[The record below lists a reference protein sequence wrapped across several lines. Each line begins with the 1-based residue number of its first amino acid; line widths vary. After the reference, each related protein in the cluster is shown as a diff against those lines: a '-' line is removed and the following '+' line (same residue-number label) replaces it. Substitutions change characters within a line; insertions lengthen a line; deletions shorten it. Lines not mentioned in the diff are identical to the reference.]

1 MSALL
6 DQQLAPASSTT
17 LSDHNDANAQLNS
30 AAAVDQNW
38 VVAALYQ
45 FHVVENPVQLQ
56 QDLLDLL
63 NQLHICGTL
72 IVASEGINGTVA
84 GSRAAIDQM
93 HAYLLEAGF
102 DRLEYKESF
111 SSEKPFRKTKVKLKK
126 EIVTLG
132 VKVEPRSQVGH
143 YLEPDEWHQFIQQ
156 DDVLLIDTRNDY
168 EYKAGTFK
176 NAIDPKTESFRE
188 FPDYVEKNLSDAKDK
203 KIAMFCTGGIR
214 CEKSTSLLLQ
224 QGFSE
229 VYHLKGGIL
238 NYLEKIP
245 AEQSLWEGE
254 CFVFDNR
261 TGVTH
266 GVQEGESVKC
276 HACGWPLS
284 PQEVELPSYELGVS
298 CVYCIDKTTEDQKSA
313 FRMRQSQLTRAKRKR
328 L

>member
-1 MSALL
+1 MSATL
-6 DQQLAPASSTT
+6 DQQLAPASSTAT
-17 LSDHNDANAQLNS
+17 SDQQPANAGMANQE
-30 AAAVDQNW
+30 W

-45 FHVVENPVQLQ
+45 FHPVANPAQLQ
-56 QDLLDLL
+56 QQLLDLL
-63 NQLHICGTL
+63 NSLKICGTL
-72 IVASEGINGTVA
+72 IVAGEGINGTVA

-93 HAYLLEAGF
+93 HQYLLDAGF
-102 DRLEYKESF
+102 INMEYKESF

-132 VKVEPRSQVGH
+132 VEVQPRSQVGH
-143 YLEPDEWHQFIQQ
+143 YLNPEEWHDFIQQ
-156 DDVLLIDTRNDY
+156 DDVLVIDTRNDY

-188 FPDYVEKNLSDAKDK
+188 FPDYVEKNLSNAKDK

-224 QGFSE
+224 QGFTE

-245 AEQSLWEGE
+245 SEQSLWQGE

-266 GVQEGESVKC
+266 GVEEGESVKC

-284 PQEVELPSYELGVS
+284 PEEVQLPSYELGVS
-298 CVYCIDKTTEDQKSA
+298 CVYCIEKTTEQQKA
-313 FRMRQSQLTRAKRKR
+313 GFRMRQSQLTKAKRKR

>member
-1 MSALL
+1 MSATL

-17 LSDHNDANAQLNS
+17 TN
-30 AAAVDQNW
+30 DQNPVNSGTADQHW

-45 FHVVENPVQLQ
+45 FHPVDNPAGLQ
-56 QDLLDLL
+56 QQLLDLL
-63 NQLHICGTL
+63 NSLNICGTL
-72 IVASEGINGTVA
+72 IVAGEGINGTVA

-93 HAYLLEAGF
+93 HKYLLDSGF
-102 DRLEYKESF
+102 TNMEYKESS

-132 VKVEPRSQVGH
+132 VEVQPRSQVGH
-143 YLEPDEWHQFIQQ
+143 YLNPKEWHDFIQQ
-156 DDVLLIDTRNDY
+156 DDVILIDTRNDY

-176 NAIDPKTESFRE
+176 NAIDPQTESFRE
-188 FPDYVEKNLSDAKDK
+188 FPEYVEKNLSDAKDK

-224 QGFSE
+224 QGFKE

-238 NYLEKIP
+238 NYLEQIP

-284 PQEVELPSYELGVS
+284 PEEVELPSYELGVS
-298 CVYCIDKTTEDQKSA
+298 CVYCIDKTTEQQKSG
-313 FRMRQSQLTRAKRKR
+313 FRMRQSQLTKAKRKR

>member
-1 MSALL
+1 MSATL

-17 LSDHNDANAQLNS
+17 TN
-30 AAAVDQNW
+30 DQNPVNSGTADQHW

-45 FHVVENPVQLQ
+45 FHPVDNPAGLQ
-56 QDLLDLL
+56 QQLLDLL
-63 NQLHICGTL
+63 NFLNICGTL
-72 IVASEGINGTVA
+72 IVAGEGINGTVA

-93 HAYLLEAGF
+93 HQYLLNYGF
-102 DRLEYKESF
+102 TNMEYKESF
-111 SSEKPFRKTKVKLKK
+111 SSEKPFRKTKVKLKQ

-132 VKVEPRSQVGH
+132 VEVQPRSQVGH
-143 YLEPDEWHQFIQQ
+143 YLNPKEWHDFIQQ
-156 DDVLLIDTRNDY
+156 DDVILIDTRNDY

-176 NAIDPKTESFRE
+176 NAIDPQTESFRE
-188 FPDYVEKNLSDAKDK
+188 FPEYVEKNLSDAKDK

-224 QGFSE
+224 QGFKE

-238 NYLEKIP
+238 NYLEQIP

-284 PQEVELPSYELGVS
+284 PEEVELPSYELGVS
-298 CVYCIDKTTEDQKSA
+298 CVYCIDKTTEQQKSG
-313 FRMRQSQLTRAKRKR
+313 FRMRQSQLTKAKRKR

>member
-1 MSALL
+1 MSATL

-17 LSDHNDANAQLNS
+17 TN
-30 AAAVDQNW
+30 DQNPVNSGTADQHW

-45 FHVVENPVQLQ
+45 FHPVANPAGLQ
-56 QDLLDLL
+56 QQLLDLL
-63 NQLHICGTL
+63 NSLNICGTL
-72 IVASEGINGTVA
+72 IVAGEGINGTVA

-93 HAYLLEAGF
+93 HQYLLDSGF
-102 DRLEYKESF
+102 TNMEYKESS

-132 VKVEPRSQVGH
+132 VEVQPRSQVGH
-143 YLEPDEWHQFIQQ
+143 YLNPEEWHDFIQQ
-156 DDVLLIDTRNDY
+156 DDVILIDTRNDY

-176 NAIDPKTESFRE
+176 NAIDPQTESFRE

-224 QGFSE
+224 QGFKE

-238 NYLEKIP
+238 NYLEQIP

-284 PQEVELPSYELGVS
+284 PEEVELPSYELGVS
-298 CVYCIDKTTEDQKSA
+298 CVYCIDKTTEQQKSG
-313 FRMRQSQLTRAKRKR
+313 FRMRQSQLTKAKRKR

>member
-1 MSALL
+1 MSATL

-17 LSDHNDANAQLNS
+17 PSDQHPVHSGTA
-30 AAAVDQNW
+30 DQQW
-38 VVAALYQ
+38 IVAALYQ
-45 FHVVENPVQLQ
+45 FHPVARPAELQ
-56 QDLLDLL
+56 QQLLDLL
-63 NQLHICGTL
+63 NSLNICGTL
-72 IVASEGINGTVA
+72 IVAGEGINGTVA
-84 GSRAAIDQM
+84 GSRTAIDQM
-93 HAYLLEAGF
+93 RQYLLDYGF
-102 DRLEYKESF
+102 GNMEYKESL

-132 VKVEPRSQVGH
+132 VEVQPRSQVGH
-143 YLEPDEWHQFIQQ
+143 YLNPEQWHQFIQQ
-156 DDVLLIDTRNDY
+156 DDVILIDTRNDY
-168 EYKAGTFK
+168 EYKAGSFK
-176 NAIDPKTESFRE
+176 NAIDPQTESFRE
-188 FPDYVEKNLSDAKDK
+188 FPQYVEKNLSDAKDK

-224 QGFSE
+224 QGFKE

-245 AEQSLWEGE
+245 ADQSLWEGE

-266 GVQEGESVKC
+266 GVQEGDSVKC

-284 PQEVELPSYELGVS
+284 PEEVELPSYELGVS
-298 CVYCIDKTTEDQKSA
+298 CVYCMDKTTDQQKA
-313 FRMRQSQLTRAKRKR
+313 GFRMRQSQLTKARRKR

>member
-1 MSALL
+1 MSATL

-17 LSDHNDANAQLNS
+17 PSDQHPVHS
-30 AAAVDQNW
+30 GTTDQQW
-38 VVAALYQ
+38 IVAALYQ
-45 FHVVENPVQLQ
+45 FHPVARPAELQ
-56 QDLLDLL
+56 QQLLDLL
-63 NQLHICGTL
+63 NSLNICGTL
-72 IVASEGINGTVA
+72 IVAGEGINGTVA
-84 GSRAAIDQM
+84 GSRTAIDQM
-93 HAYLLEAGF
+93 RQYLLDYGF
-102 DRLEYKESF
+102 GNMEYKESL

-132 VKVEPRSQVGH
+132 VEVQPRSQVGH
-143 YLEPDEWHQFIQQ
+143 YLNPEEWHQFIQQ
-156 DDVLLIDTRNDY
+156 DDVILIDTRNDY
-168 EYKAGTFK
+168 EYKAGSFK
-176 NAIDPKTESFRE
+176 NAIDPQTESFRE
-188 FPDYVEKNLSDAKDK
+188 FPQYVEKNLSDAKDK

-224 QGFSE
+224 QGFKE

-245 AEQSLWEGE
+245 ADQSLWEGE

-266 GVQEGESVKC
+266 GVQEGDSVKC

-284 PQEVELPSYELGVS
+284 PEEVELPSYELGVS
-298 CVYCIDKTTEDQKSA
+298 CVYCMDKTTDQQKA
-313 FRMRQSQLTRAKRKR
+313 GFRMRQSQLTKARRKR

>member
-1 MSALL
+1 MSATL

-17 LSDHNDANAQLNS
+17 TN
-30 AAAVDQNW
+30 DQNPVNSGTADQHW

-45 FHVVENPVQLQ
+45 FHPVNNPAGLQ
-56 QDLLDLL
+56 QQLLDLL
-63 NQLHICGTL
+63 NSLNICGTL
-72 IVASEGINGTVA
+72 IVAGEGINGTVA

-93 HAYLLEAGF
+93 HKYLLDSGF
-102 DRLEYKESF
+102 TNMEYKESF

-132 VKVEPRSQVGH
+132 VEVQPRSQVGH
-143 YLEPDEWHQFIQQ
+143 YLNPKEWHDFIQQ
-156 DDVLLIDTRNDY
+156 DDVILIDTRNDY

-176 NAIDPKTESFRE
+176 NAIDPQTESFRE
-188 FPDYVEKNLSDAKDK
+188 FPEYVEKNLSDAKDK

-224 QGFSE
+224 QGFKE

-238 NYLEKIP
+238 NYLEQIP

-284 PQEVELPSYELGVS
+284 PEEVELPSYELGVS
-298 CVYCIDKTTEDQKSA
+298 CVYCIDKTTEQQKSG
-313 FRMRQSQLTRAKRKR
+313 FRMRQSQLTKAKRKR

>member
-1 MSALL
+1 MSATL

-17 LSDHNDANAQLNS
+17 TIDQNPVNAGT
-30 AAAVDQNW
+30 ADQNW

-45 FHVVENPVQLQ
+45 FHPVADPSALQ
-56 QDLLDLL
+56 QQLLDLL
-63 NQLHICGTL
+63 SSLNICGTL
-72 IVASEGINGTVA
+72 IVAGEGINGTVA

-93 HAYLLEAGF
+93 HQYLMDCGF
-102 DRLEYKESF
+102 TNMEYKESS

-132 VKVEPRSQVGH
+132 VEVAPRSQVGH
-143 YLEPDEWHQFIQQ
+143 YLNPEEWHDFIQQ
-156 DDVLLIDTRNDY
+156 DDVILIDTRNDY

-176 NAIDPKTESFRE
+176 NAIDPQTESFRE

-224 QGFSE
+224 QGFKE

-238 NYLEKIP
+238 NYLEQIP

-284 PQEVELPSYELGVS
+284 PEEVELPSYELGVS
-298 CVYCIDKTTEDQKSA
+298 CVYCIDKTTEQQKSG
-313 FRMRQSQLTRAKRKR
+313 FRMRQSQLTKAKRKR

>member
-1 MSALL
+1 MSATL

-17 LSDHNDANAQLNS
+17 PSDQHPVHSGTA
-30 AAAVDQNW
+30 DQQW
-38 VVAALYQ
+38 IVAALYQ
-45 FHVVENPVQLQ
+45 FHPVARPAELQ
-56 QDLLDLL
+56 QQLLDLL
-63 NQLHICGTL
+63 NSLNICGTL
-72 IVASEGINGTVA
+72 IVAGEGINGTVA
-84 GSRAAIDQM
+84 GSRTAIDQM
-93 HAYLLEAGF
+93 RQYLLDYGF
-102 DRLEYKESF
+102 GNMEYKESL

-132 VKVEPRSQVGH
+132 VEVQPRSQVGH
-143 YLEPDEWHQFIQQ
+143 YLNPEQWHQFIQQ
-156 DDVLLIDTRNDY
+156 DDVILIDTRNDY
-168 EYKAGTFK
+168 EYKAGSFK
-176 NAIDPKTESFRE
+176 NAIDPQTESFRE
-188 FPDYVEKNLSDAKDK
+188 FPQYIEKNLSDAKDK

-224 QGFSE
+224 QGFKE

-245 AEQSLWEGE
+245 ADQSLWEGE

-266 GVQEGESVKC
+266 GVQEGDSVKC

-284 PQEVELPSYELGVS
+284 PEEVELPSYELGVS
-298 CVYCIDKTTEDQKSA
+298 CVYCMDKTTDQQKA
-313 FRMRQSQLTRAKRKR
+313 GFRMRQSQLTKARRKR

>member
-1 MSALL
+1 MSATL

-17 LSDHNDANAQLNS
+17 TN
-30 AAAVDQNW
+30 DQNPVNSGTADQHW

-45 FHVVENPVQLQ
+45 FHPVNNPAGLQ
-56 QDLLDLL
+56 QQLLDLL
-63 NQLHICGTL
+63 NSLNICGTL
-72 IVASEGINGTVA
+72 IVAGEGINGTVA

-93 HAYLLEAGF
+93 HKYLLDSGF
-102 DRLEYKESF
+102 TNMEYKESF

-132 VKVEPRSQVGH
+132 VEVQPRSQVGH
-143 YLEPDEWHQFIQQ
+143 YLNPKEWHDFIQQ
-156 DDVLLIDTRNDY
+156 DDVILIDTRNDY

-176 NAIDPKTESFRE
+176 NAIDPQTESFRE
-188 FPDYVEKNLSDAKDK
+188 FTEYVEKNLSDAKDK

-224 QGFSE
+224 QGFKE

-238 NYLEKIP
+238 NYLEQIP

-284 PQEVELPSYELGVS
+284 PEEVELPSYELGVS
-298 CVYCIDKTTEDQKSA
+298 CVYCIDKTTEQQKSG
-313 FRMRQSQLTRAKRKR
+313 FRMRQSQLTKAKRKR

>member
-1 MSALL
+1 MSATL

-17 LSDHNDANAQLNS
+17 KN
-30 AAAVDQNW
+30 DQNPVNSGTADQHW

-45 FHVVENPVQLQ
+45 FHPVDNPAGLQ
-56 QDLLDLL
+56 QQLLDLL
-63 NQLHICGTL
+63 NSLNICGTL
-72 IVASEGINGTVA
+72 IVAGEGINGTVA
-84 GSRAAIDQM
+84 GSRASIDQM
-93 HAYLLEAGF
+93 HKYLLDYGF
-102 DRLEYKESF
+102 TNMEYKESS

-132 VKVEPRSQVGH
+132 VEVQPRSQVGH
-143 YLEPDEWHQFIQQ
+143 YLNPEEWHDFIQQ
-156 DDVLLIDTRNDY
+156 DDVILIDTRNDY

-176 NAIDPKTESFRE
+176 NAIDPQTESFRE

-224 QGFSE
+224 QGFKE

-238 NYLEKIP
+238 NYLEQIP

-284 PQEVELPSYELGVS
+284 PEEVELPSYELGVS
-298 CVYCIDKTTEDQKSA
+298 CVYCIDKTTEQQKSG
-313 FRMRQSQLTRAKRKR
+313 FRMRQSQLTKAKRKR